1 MKSIKLVVTCFVLT
15 IILSSCASRKDVV
28 YFQGVDTVAMDSINK
43 NSNYSPILKPDDQ
56 LSIIVSSIDG
66 EAALPFNLPAASVN
80 ITGLNATGN
89 PQIQAYLIA
98 QDGTIEFPQLGRL
111 HLAGLTRLQ
120 AIDLFKT
127 KLAPFL
133 NDPVVTIQIVNFK
146 VSVLGEVKKSGTF
159 PVKNERI
166 TVIEALGL
174 AGDTSLWGLRNNVL
188 VIRETEN
195 GKQFVRVDLTSPEMF
210 TSPVYYLQQNDVVYV
225 EPNKPKINNSA
236 TSATTGIIIS
246 ITSLAITVISILL
259 R

>member
-1 MKSIKLVVTCFVLT
+1 MKSIKLVVTCFVWT
-15 IILSSCASRKDVV
+15 ILLSSCASRKDVV

-66 EAALPFNLPAASVN
+66 EAALPFNLPAVTMS
-80 ITGLNATGN
+80 ITGLNAAGA
-89 PQIQAYLIA
+89 PQLQPYLIA
-98 QDGTIEFPQLGRL
+98 QDGTIEFPQLGKL
-111 HLAGLTRLQ
+111 HLAGLTRLE
-120 AIDLFKT
+120 AIEMFKT

-146 VSVLGEVKKSGTF
+146 VSVLGEVKKPGTF

-195 GKQFVRVDLTSPEMF
+195 GKQFERVDLTSPEMF

-236 TSATTGIIIS
+236 TSSTTGIIIS